1 MDNGGFESI
10 WMRVSQIMN
19 YFCPKPK
26 RPMSHIIAPSLL
38 SADFLNLQRDCEM
51 LNRSAA
57 DWFHLDVMDGVF
69 VPNISFGM
77 PIIKAIRKAT
87 NKVLDVHLMIVQP
100 ERYIKDFK
108 AVGADILT
116 VHYEASTHLHRSLQA
131 IKAEGMKAGVS
142 LNPHTPV
149 EVLED
154 VIEDLDLVLIMSV
167 NPGFGGQKFIG
178 RSIQKIERLK
188 KMSATRNPNLIIEVD
203 GGVNL
208 ETGKRLLDAGA
219 NALVAG
225 NFVFSSDN
233 PERTIQE
240 LKSL

>member
-1 MDNGGFESI
+1 
-10 WMRVSQIMN
+10 
-19 YFCPKPK
+19 
-26 RPMSHIIAPSLL
+26 MSHIIAPSLL

-167 NPGFGGQKFIG
+167 NPGFGGQKFIE

-208 ETGKRLLDAGA
+208 ETGKRLLNAGA

-233 PERTIQE
+233 PERTIEE
-240 LKSL
+240 LKAL